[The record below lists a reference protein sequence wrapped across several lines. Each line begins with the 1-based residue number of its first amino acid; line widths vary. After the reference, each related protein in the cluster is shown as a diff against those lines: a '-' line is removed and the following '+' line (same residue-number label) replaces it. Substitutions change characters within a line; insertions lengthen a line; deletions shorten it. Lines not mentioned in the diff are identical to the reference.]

1 MLEPAVD
8 TRQAQ
13 LLPVVERMMSVR
25 AVESTAGAA
34 PTLVFR
40 GRLTADASQ
49 AWAALAPE
57 FEKSSLTLLL
67 RREGNE
73 DLAVGVPALAA
84 PARPNP
90 LVNAALF
97 GLTLLSVAYAG
108 VVNGASYLQP
118 AAESMADLRLFSP
131 GSILLGA
138 AFTAS
143 FLGIL
148 LAHEFGHYV
157 AARRHGMPVS
167 LPYFIPFPLS
177 PLGTMGAAIR
187 LLAPPRDRRVL
198 LDIGMAGPLA
208 GLAVAIPLLLI
219 GLALSRVEP
228 LPASSLGFAGLSL
241 EGNSVI
247 YLLAKLLIKGE
258 LLPAPATYGAVSPI
272 VYWLRYVLM
281 GVPAPI
287 GGRDVMLH
295 PVAWAG
301 WAGLLIT
308 ALNLV
313 PAGMFDGGHTIYVL
327 VGRKAARLLPFLVAV
342 LVLLGFAWTGW
353 WLWAGLVLLLGRT
366 YATPLNDITPLD
378 PKRRRIAVLG
388 LVLFLLLFMPVPFRA
403 FGL

>member
-1 MLEPAVD
+1 MDLTAE

-25 AVESTAGAA
+25 SVESTSGST

-40 GRLTADASQ
+40 GRLTADASV
-49 AWAALAPE
+49 AWAALSPA
-57 FEKSSLTLLL
+57 FERASMTLLL
-67 RREGNE
+67 RREGE
-73 DLAVGVPALAA
+73 DDLAVGVPALAT

-90 LVNAALF
+90 VVNVVLF
-97 GLTLLSVAYAG
+97 ALTLLSVAYAG
-108 VVNGASYLQP
+108 LINGASYLQP
-118 AAESMADLRLFSP
+118 GAESLSDLDLFSP
-131 GSILLGA
+131 GAAYLGA

-157 AARRHGMPVS
+157 AARRHGSPVS

-187 LLAPPRDRRVL
+187 LLSPPRDRRVL

-208 GLAVAIPLLLI
+208 GLAVAIPLLLL
-219 GLALSRVEP
+219 GLSLSRVEP
-228 LPASSLGFAGLSL
+228 LPSTMSGFAGLTL
-241 EGNSVI
+241 EGNSII
-247 YLLAKLLIKGE
+247 YLLAKLLVKGE
-258 LLPAPATYGAVSPI
+258 LLPSPASYGAFPPAA
-272 VYWLRYVLM
+272 YWIRYVLE

-313 PAGMFDGGHTIYVL
+313 PAGMLDGGHAIYVL
-327 VGRKAARLLPFLVAV
+327 VGRRAARLLPV
-342 LVLLGFAWTGW
+342 LVVVLLLLGFAWSGW

-366 YATPLNDITPLD
+366 YAEPLNDITPLD
-378 PKRRRIAVLG
+378 PKRRLIAVLG
-388 LVLFLLLFMPVPFRA
+388 LVLFLLLFMPVPLRS
-403 FGL
+403 FGI

>member
-1 MLEPAVD
+1 VEPTAE

-25 AVESTAGAA
+25 SMESASGVSA
-34 PTLVFR
+34 TLVFR
-40 GRLTADASQ
+40 GRLTVEASQ
-49 AWAALAPE
+49 AWAALSPA
-57 FEKSSLTLLL
+57 FEQASLTLLL
-67 RREGNE
+67 RREGE
-73 DLAVGVPALAA
+73 DDLVVGVPALT
-84 PARPNP
+84 PPGKPNP
-90 LVNAALF
+90 LVNAVLF
-97 GLTLLSVAYAG
+97 GLTLLSVGYAG
-108 VVNGASYLQP
+108 LINGASYLQP
-118 AAESMADLRLFSP
+118 AADSLSDLRLFSP
-131 GSILLGA
+131 DAVLLAA

-157 AARRHGMPVS
+157 AARRHGTPVS

-187 LLAPPRDRRVL
+187 LLSPPRDRRVL

-208 GLAVAIPLLLI
+208 GLAVALPLLLI
-219 GLALSRVEP
+219 GLALSRVEL
-228 LPASSLGFAGLSL
+228 LPSTASGFERLTL

-247 YLLAKLLIKGE
+247 YLLAKLLTKGE
-258 LLPAPATYGAVSPI
+258 LLPAPASYGAVSPI
-272 VYWLRYVLM
+272 VYWLRYTLQ

-327 VGRKAARLLPFLVAV
+327 VGRKAARLLPGLVVV
-342 LVLLGFAWTGW
+342 LLLLGFAWSGW

-366 YATPLNDITPLD
+366 YAEPLNDITPLD
-378 PKRRRIAVLG
+378 PKRRAVAVLG

-403 FGL
+403 FGV